1 MAELT
6 TGSLRGDAK
15 PPTIDA
21 AATAAIIN
29 DTQSVQPPPAGPIG
43 VEPTALRKPAQT
55 TSTPSPKGAR
65 ASKTRGSSGRS
76 PFDERAMTGGGFFLS
91 GAWSKAGVCSCF
103 NVRHPHLLGKHG
115 VVFDMGVCP
124 SEVEECFFQFTGV
137 PGVIV
142 AELRAREL
150 DRGGSDRIGIEVD
163 KRFARKSEVADAA
176 DHHPSGTSP
185 TQTSTLPKA
194 NDVVHMHRAA
204 PRGSN
209 TTPPFPAPP
218 PPPFSR
224 QFWRFCLLR
233 LCLLL

>member
-1 MAELT
+1 MLRGLFRTHSSTSFHPQAVWRRSMAELT

-124 SEVEECFFQFTGV
+124 SEVEECFFSVYRRAGSYCCR
-137 PGVIV
+137 V
-142 AELRAREL
+142 ASARVGS
-150 DRGGSDRIGIEVD
+150 RRVRSDRD
-163 KRFARKSEVADAA
+163 R
-176 DHHPSGTSP
+176 
-185 TQTSTLPKA
+185 
-194 NDVVHMHRAA
+194 
-204 PRGSN
+204 
-209 TTPPFPAPP
+209 
-218 PPPFSR
+218 SR
-224 QFWRFCLLR
+224 QTFCTKVGGGGR
-233 LCLLL
+233 C